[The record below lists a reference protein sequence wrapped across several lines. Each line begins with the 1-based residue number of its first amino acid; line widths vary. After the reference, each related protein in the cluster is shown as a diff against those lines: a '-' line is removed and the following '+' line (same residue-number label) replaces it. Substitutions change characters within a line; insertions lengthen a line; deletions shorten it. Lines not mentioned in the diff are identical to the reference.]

1 MRSQFS
7 ESRQRLATAAE
18 ENSVTGE
25 LKNMVESM
33 ATRMAREK
41 QENRVES
48 MARKVEEKMEAV
60 AAAVVVE
67 QEKKERVE
75 A

>member
-1 MRSQFS
+1 M
-7 ESRQRLATAAE
+7 ATAAE